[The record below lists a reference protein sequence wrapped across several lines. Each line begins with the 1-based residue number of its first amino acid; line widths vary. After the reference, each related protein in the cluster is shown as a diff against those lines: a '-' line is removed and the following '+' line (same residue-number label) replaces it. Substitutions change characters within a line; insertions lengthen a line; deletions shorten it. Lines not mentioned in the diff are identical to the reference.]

1 MMTGKNKLHCTL
13 LKWNRHSLATN
24 LNQLQRLRLK
34 TDEQSGSI
42 QVENMQF
49 DRSSLFPHFSYV
61 SLTTCVTLALLCH
74 SQFQYEP
81 HESGAKNNYPN
92 WQRCGIKSGTPKA
105 SGTFNDGQFRIKWT
119 PAYLYRRNKHN
130 GMVMEIKLSPTMY
143 IKSIFSN
150 RPLWGVEKDGHPPIP
165 NLTQFHL
172 NSIATDISWS
182 VTFHGR
188 IHSLFDSICLLQF
201 FKWCV

>member
-1 MMTGKNKLHCTL
+1 MKYFMLFKVFELSYRANVLLIFKWNGNTPDISVNCAVVRIQYASSFSADQFAIPLELYAEATVMMTGKNKLHCTL

-74 SQFQYEP
+74 IQFQYEP

-119 PAYLYRRNKHN
+119 PAYSYRRNKHN
-130 GMVMEIKLSPTMY
+130 GMVMEL
-143 IKSIFSN
+143 N
-150 RPLWGVEKDGHPPIP
+150 C
-165 NLTQFHL
+165 HL
-172 NSIATDISWS
+172 QCI
-182 VTFHGR
+182 
-188 IHSLFDSICLLQF
+188 
-201 FKWCV
+201 